1 MEVSQLTR
9 DGEAGGAHVRF
20 PGADPAFVGHFPQ
33 APVLPGV
40 DLIDTAVVIVSLALE
55 RPLRLERL
63 ASVKF
68 CSAVL
73 PDEEVGFAFKAVR
86 EAAGSERYKV
96 SGRWTRGAEKV
107 AEMVFTAAAEAGQGG
122 RV

>member
-9 DGEAGGAHVRF
+9 DGEAGGASVRF
-20 PGADPAFVGHFPQ
+20 SGADPVFAGHFPQ

-40 DLIDTAVVIVSLALE
+40 VLIDAAVMIVSKVMA
-55 RPLRLERL
+55 RPFRLQRL

-68 CSAVL
+68 SSAVL
-73 PDEEVGFAFKAVR
+73 PEEEVGFAFKAVR
-86 EAAGSERYKV
+86 EADGPERYKV

-107 AEMVFTAAAEAGQGG
+107 AEMIFMAAAEAGQGG